1 MGLTL
6 GPPICFQFPR
16 DNQQP
21 VYGCLIASNSSHT
34 LKYLGGFTMSY
45 DEDTETSIAKPGA
58 KKEHWT
64 LLEVQSKTMPIHPV
78 VGMTPL
84 DHPYCITSSSWRTNS
99 PPWVECLQKH
109 P

>member
-1 MGLTL
+1 MATWSDLSPRVQTNFTWAFGGISDTVSPDTVAHEFNWMGLNL

-16 DNQQP
+16 DHQQP
-21 VYGCLIASNSSHT
+21 VYGCLTASNSSHT

-64 LLEVQSKTMPIHPV
+64 LLEVQ
-78 VGMTPL
+78 
-84 DHPYCITSSSWRTNS
+84 
-99 PPWVECLQKH
+99 
-109 P
+109 